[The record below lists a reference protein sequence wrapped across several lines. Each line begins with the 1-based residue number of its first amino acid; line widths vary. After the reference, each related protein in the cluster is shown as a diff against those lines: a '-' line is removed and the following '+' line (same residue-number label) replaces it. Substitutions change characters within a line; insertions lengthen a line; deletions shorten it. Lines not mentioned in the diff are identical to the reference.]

1 MLQWPNMLQPCAG
14 KEPVVSSQT
23 GGNVMAGRFIT
34 IEGIEGVGKTT
45 NVEFIADFFRQQGD
59 TVRVTREPGGTEL
72 AEKIRNL
79 ILETPRDGLSDT
91 GELLLMFAARAEHLH
106 SLIRPALVNGDTVIC
121 DRFID
126 ATYAYQ
132 GGGRGMSVEAIA
144 TLQRL
149 VQGELQPDLTVL
161 LDADATVSA
170 ERIAG
175 RDWKDR
181 FEQERAEFFGRVRDA
196 YLQRAAE
203 EPQRIKLVDAS
214 QPLEAVQA
222 QVEKI
227 LKEL

>member
-1 MLQWPNMLQPCAG
+1 
-14 KEPVVSSQT
+14 
-23 GGNVMAGRFIT
+23 MAGRFIT

-149 VQGELQPDLTVL
+149 VQGELPGTGRTVL
-161 LDADATVSA
+161 SRSGRSFSAGFATPTCKGPLRNRSASNWWMPVSPL
-170 ERIAG
+170 
-175 RDWKDR
+175 KR
-181 FEQERAEFFGRVRDA
+181 FRRR
-196 YLQRAAE
+196 
-203 EPQRIKLVDAS
+203 
-214 QPLEAVQA
+214 
-222 QVEKI
+222 
-227 LKEL
+227 LKKY